1 MTGRRAAYEILR
13 RITQE
18 GAYANLAIKEEFERS
33 DDRPTD
39 IGRTTALVYTVL
51 EHMSWC
57 DFLIEA
63 YAKGRVHSSI
73 RTVLRIALAE
83 IFFMDTPDH
92 AACDSAAK
100 LTAEI
105 GKASLKGFVNGVLRS
120 IVRDRDA
127 GRLPELPSDPVEK
140 LRITSGFPAFIVKE
154 YVEQYGE
161 QRAESL
167 LSAKVDGMTLRA
179 VFPHDAEEVAAH
191 LDAIGVPFEK
201 SRIVPGALRIKGMNG
216 DITEDELFKN
226 GVMTVQ
232 SESAVLACRALDPKP
247 GMDVLDACAAPGGK
261 TAYLFDLMERKG
273 SVTAWD
279 IHPHRVKLIEN
290 TLARLNVSGV
300 SASVRDA
307 SEYDPSLD
315 SRFDA
320 ILLDV
325 PCSGLGGGSG
335 PDARYRRT
343 EEGVKELARL
353 QASILD
359 TCSRY
364 LKKGGSLVYSTCTLT
379 TAEDEGVIAAFL
391 AGHPGFSPAPVTGS
405 VSEEINER
413 GRGGM
418 LRLFPDTDGT
428 EGFFIA
434 KLIRND

>member
-13 RITQE
+13 RITRE

-33 DDRPTD
+33 GDRPTD
-39 IGRTTALVYTVL
+39 IGRTTATVYTVL
-51 EHMSWC
+51 EHMGWC
-57 DFLIEA
+57 DYLIDS
-63 YAKGRVHSSI
+63 YAKGRVHSSV
-73 RTVLRIALAE
+73 RTVLRIAITE

-105 GKASLKGFVNGVLRS
+105 GKSGLKGFVNGVLRS
-120 IVRDRDA
+120 IIRDRDA
-127 GRLPELPSDPVEK
+127 GKLPELPEDPVER

-154 YVEQYGE
+154 YVDNYGE
-161 QRAESL
+161 ERAESL
-167 LSAKVDGMTLRA
+167 LAAKVEGLTLRA
-179 VFPHDAEEVAAH
+179 VRPHAVEEIAEH
-191 LDAIGVPFEK
+191 LESIGVLFEK
-201 SRIVPGALRIKGMNG
+201 SRIVPGALRVKAMNG

-232 SESAVLACRALDPKP
+232 SESAMLACRALDPKP
-247 GMDVLDACAAPGGK
+247 GMRVLDACAAPGGK
-261 TAYLFDLMERKG
+261 TAYLYDLMDG
-273 SVTAWD
+273 NFSITAWD
-279 IHPHRVKLIEN
+279 IHPHRVELIEN
-290 TLARLNVSGV
+290 TLTRLNIQGV
-300 SASVRDA
+300 SVLVRDA
-307 SEYDPSLD
+307 SEHDPSLD
-315 SRFDA
+315 SQFDA

-343 EEGVKELARL
+343 EEGIGELARL
-353 QASILD
+353 QAGILD

-364 LKKGGSLVYSTCTLT
+364 LKKGGALVYSTCTLT
-379 TAEDEGVIAAFL
+379 TAEDEDVIGAFL
-391 AGHPGFSPAPVTGS
+391 SGHPGFSPAPVAGS

-418 LRLFPDTDGT
+418 LRLFPDADGT